1 MIRLLTSF
9 VLVTA
14 PSLLAAENL
23 RLGRDEKAG
32 TISVYRANLTNPI
45 LTQSAR
51 PSQRPFLHP
60 IVAPDGKGVLTEF
73 SPGHHKHQTGLYWGF
88 TRVNGRDFF
97 HNLKSDYWKRNSV
110 RILAQSGS
118 SVSWQT
124 SYDLLDSQGQPI
136 LTETQTWT
144 MSSSNQEH
152 TLDLTWQGEGKSD
165 VTIGKWKYGGLFLR
179 MPWHSGETKGEA
191 TNSNLLKNAEA
202 DEKRAAWV
210 NIGMDI
216 AGRDDWGHIAILD
229 HPKNSGFPQPWRVD
243 GQLGIGPSRAI
254 LGDWKIPKNQT
265 ETIRHRFII
274 YTGKLD
280 APSLTKKW
288 ESYSKVPYQDVN
300 FEAIPAKPVK
310 LIDLNQA
317 RLENI
322 VEMDREKS
330 FDLLFNQLSNIDNP
344 IIQKSLLNG
353 ILLGLDGQ
361 RNVTPP
367 PEWHLLQAS
376 LLNREDPELTKL
388 VERLSQ
394 VFGEQQA
401 AERALGASTL
411 QLDGDDTGAP
421 RARTKPCKDRK
432 QALASLLT
440 QRYKGL
446 VSTITSLLDEPAM
459 RIDAIR
465 AFTTAPSPDAA
476 KLLLNRYPTFEPEA
490 QRAIIETLA
499 TRESYA
505 EALHAALKEKKISH
519 DALPAYIARSLSL
532 LLGPEFTKEFGV
544 KELPANKEAEIA
556 EYKALATPAAFD
568 RATAS
573 SGRKVYQTICSACHV
588 MYGEGGKIGPELTGS
603 NRADLNYLLLNI
615 LYPSADIADAYKMVT
630 IITKDGQALSGNI
643 SEEDNQKVV
652 LNMVGQ
658 KSTIPKSD
666 IKSRTVSD
674 FSMMP
679 SGLLQTLKSEE
690 IIALFKY
697 MQTKQQVP
705 LGK

>member
-165 VTIGKWKYGGLFLR
+165 ITIGKWKYGGLFLR

-229 HPKNSGFPQPWRVD
+229 HPKNSDFPQPWRVD

-330 FDLLFNQLSNIDNP
+330 FDLLFNQLSIIDNP

-401 AERALGASTL
+401 AERALVIL
-411 QLDGDDTGAP
+411 QNKDANVP
-421 RARTKPCKDRK
+421 DRK

-505 EALHAALKEKKISH
+505 EALHAALKEKKISR

>member
-1 MIRLLTSF
+1 
-9 VLVTA
+9 
-14 PSLLAAENL
+14 
-23 RLGRDEKAG
+23 
-32 TISVYRANLTNPI
+32 
-45 LTQSAR
+45 
-51 PSQRPFLHP
+51 
-60 IVAPDGKGVLTEF
+60 
-73 SPGHHKHQTGLYWGF
+73 
-88 TRVNGRDFF
+88 
-97 HNLKSDYWKRNSV
+97 
-110 RILAQSGS
+110 
-118 SVSWQT
+118 
-124 SYDLLDSQGQPI
+124 
-136 LTETQTWT
+136 
-144 MSSSNQEH
+144 
-152 TLDLTWQGEGKSD
+152 
-165 VTIGKWKYGGLFLR
+165 
-179 MPWHSGETKGEA
+179 
-191 TNSNLLKNAEA
+191 
-202 DEKRAAWV
+202 
-210 NIGMDI
+210 MDI

-300 FEAIPAKPVK
+300 FEANPAKPVK

-330 FDLLFNQLSNIDNP
+330 FDLLFNRLSNIDNP

-401 AERALGASTL
+401 AERALVIL
-411 QLDGDDTGAP
+411 QNKDANVP
-421 RARTKPCKDRK
+421 DRK

-505 EALHAALKEKKISH
+505 EALHAALKEKKISR

>member
-165 VTIGKWKYGGLFLR
+165 ITIGKWKYGGLFLR

-229 HPKNSGFPQPWRVD
+229 HPKNSDFPQPWRVD

-330 FDLLFNQLSNIDNP
+330 FDLLFNQLSIIDNP

-401 AERALGASTL
+401 AERALVIL
-411 QLDGDDTGAP
+411 QNKDANVP
-421 RARTKPCKDRK
+421 DRK
-432 QALASLLT
+432 HALASLLT

-505 EALHAALKEKKISH
+505 EALHAALKEKKISR

>member
-300 FEAIPAKPVK
+300 FEANPAKPVK

-330 FDLLFNQLSNIDNP
+330 FDLLFNRLSNIDNP

-401 AERALGASTL
+401 AERALVIL
-411 QLDGDDTGAP
+411 QNKDANVP
-421 RARTKPCKDRK
+421 DRK

-505 EALHAALKEKKISH
+505 EALHAALKDKKISR

>member
-1 MIRLLTSF
+1 
-9 VLVTA
+9 
-14 PSLLAAENL
+14 
-23 RLGRDEKAG
+23 
-32 TISVYRANLTNPI
+32 
-45 LTQSAR
+45 
-51 PSQRPFLHP
+51 
-60 IVAPDGKGVLTEF
+60 
-73 SPGHHKHQTGLYWGF
+73 
-88 TRVNGRDFF
+88 
-97 HNLKSDYWKRNSV
+97 
-110 RILAQSGS
+110 
-118 SVSWQT
+118 
-124 SYDLLDSQGQPI
+124 
-136 LTETQTWT
+136 
-144 MSSSNQEH
+144 
-152 TLDLTWQGEGKSD
+152 
-165 VTIGKWKYGGLFLR
+165 
-179 MPWHSGETKGEA
+179 
-191 TNSNLLKNAEA
+191 
-202 DEKRAAWV
+202 
-210 NIGMDI
+210 
-216 AGRDDWGHIAILD
+216 
-229 HPKNSGFPQPWRVD
+229 
-243 GQLGIGPSRAI
+243 
-254 LGDWKIPKNQT
+254 
-265 ETIRHRFII
+265 
-274 YTGKLD
+274 
-280 APSLTKKW
+280 
-288 ESYSKVPYQDVN
+288 
-300 FEAIPAKPVK
+300 
-310 LIDLNQA
+310 
-317 RLENI
+317 
-322 VEMDREKS
+322 
-330 FDLLFNQLSNIDNP
+330 
-344 IIQKSLLNG
+344 
-353 ILLGLDGQ
+353 
-361 RNVTPP
+361 
-367 PEWHLLQAS
+367 
-376 LLNREDPELTKL
+376 
-388 VERLSQ
+388 
-394 VFGEQQA
+394 
-401 AERALGASTL
+401 
-411 QLDGDDTGAP
+411 
-421 RARTKPCKDRK
+421 
-432 QALASLLT
+432 
-440 QRYKGL
+440 
-446 VSTITSLLDEPAM
+446 M

-465 AFTTAPSPDAA
+465 AFTTAPSSDAA

-505 EALHAALKEKKISH
+505 EALHAALKDKKISR

>member
-401 AERALGASTL
+401 AERALVIL
-411 QLDGDDTGAP
+411 QNKDANVP
-421 RARTKPCKDRK
+421 DRK

-505 EALHAALKEKKISH
+505 EALHAALKEKKISR

>member
-300 FEAIPAKPVK
+300 FEANPAKPVK

-401 AERALGASTL
+401 AERALVIL
-411 QLDGDDTGAP
+411 QNKDANVP
-421 RARTKPCKDRK
+421 DRK

-465 AFTTAPSPDAA
+465 TFTTAPSPDAA

-505 EALHAALKEKKISH
+505 EALHAALKEKKISR

>member
-73 SPGHHKHQTGLYWGF
+73 SPRHHKHQTGLYWGF

-330 FDLLFNQLSNIDNP
+330 FDLLFNRLSNIDNP

-401 AERALGASTL
+401 AERALVIL
-411 QLDGDDTGAP
+411 QNKDANVP
-421 RARTKPCKDRK
+421 DRK

-505 EALHAALKEKKISH
+505 EALHAALKEKKISR

>member
-9 VLVTA
+9 VLATATA

-32 TISVYRANLTNPI
+32 TISVYRTDSPNPI
-45 LTQSAR
+45 LTQSAS
-51 PSQRPFLHP
+51 PGQRPFLHP

-124 SYDLLDSQGQPI
+124 SYDLLDSRSQPI

-152 TLDLTWQGEGKSD
+152 ILDLTWQGEGKSD

-179 MPWHSGETKGEA
+179 MPWHNGETTGEA

-210 NIGMDI
+210 DLGMDI

-229 HPKNSGFPQPWRVD
+229 HPKNSGFPQPWRID

-254 LGDWKIPKNQT
+254 LGDWKIPKGQT

-274 YTGKLD
+274 YTGKLNP
-280 APSLTKKW
+280 PSLTKKW
-288 ESYSKVPYQDVN
+288 ESYSKLPYREVN
-300 FEAIPAKPVK
+300 FKASPTKPVK

-322 VEMDREKS
+322 VEMDQGQA
-330 FDLLFNQLSNIDNP
+330 FALLFKGLSKTKNP
-344 IIQKSLLNG
+344 VIQKSLLNG

-367 PEWHLLQAS
+367 PEWHRLRAS
-376 LLNREDPELTKL
+376 LLDREDQELTKL

-394 VFGEQQA
+394 VFGDQQA
-401 AERALGASTL
+401 AERALATL
-411 QLDGDDTGAP
+411 KNKNADVL
-421 RARTKPCKDRK
+421 DRK

-440 QRYKGL
+440 QRHKGL
-446 VSTITSLLDEPAM
+446 APAIRSLLDEPTM

-465 AFTTAPSPDAA
+465 AFTAAPSPNAA
-476 KLLLNRYPTFEPEA
+476 KLLLARYPTFEPEA

-499 TRESYA
+499 TRKSYA
-505 EALHAALKEKKISH
+505 EALHTALKEKKISREV
-519 DALPAYIARSLSL
+519 LPAYITRSLSL
-532 LLGPEFTKEFGV
+532 LLGSEFTKEFGV
-544 KELPANKEAEIA
+544 KKLPADKEAEIA
-556 EYKALATPAAFD
+556 KYKALATPAALD
-568 RATAS
+568 RANAS

-588 MYGEGGKIGPELTGS
+588 MYREGGKIGPELTGS

-615 LYPSADIADAYKMVT
+615 LYPGDDIADAYKMVT
-630 IITKDGQALSGNI
+630 IITKDGRTLSGNI
-643 SEEDNQKVV
+643 SEEDKQKIV

-658 KSTIPKSD
+658 KSTIPKND
-666 IKSRTVSD
+666 IRSRTISD

-679 SGLLQTLKSEE
+679 SGLLQTLKKED
-690 IIALFKY
+690 IIDLFKY
-697 MQTKQQVP
+697 MKSTQQVP
-705 LGK
+705 LSK